1 MNLSVAADG
10 AVEAQNRHTVAAW
23 LGARSVVGKVSWLV
37 AIIVAVVVT
46 GVSVLEVRSFVS
58 SIDDELSRSARQTS
72 QAAANALGSD
82 RGADP
87 SDYRDILH
95 GFAEVRPEVD
105 AISVIERTPT
115 GQLRVLASTSTEE
128 HADVIALAARAIE
141 TQAQTNDRTETAVS
155 SAMPVVGRS
164 SQAVVAAVGLESV
177 QQLRAHGISV
187 AFGFALPT
195 LLLVTVLTH
204 FGIRRL
210 VQRPLSAILSTMAR
224 RTGGDQGARAPVD
237 RDDELG
243 AVAAGLNEMLDRL
256 GQFNDLLRERVRA
269 ATSDLAQRNA
279 ELVETYAQVSTLRET
294 LGRSEKLAALGQMAA
309 EVAHQAGTP
318 LNLVSGYVQMLR
330 DDPSTPERTRARL
343 IAVDAQIQQII
354 RVLRGM
360 LDRARRPIG
369 LSPTDIAYILDGIQE
384 ISAPGLARA
393 GIELRV
399 SSEDALPPIQAN
411 TTQLE
416 MALLNLVANAR
427 DAMADGGVITI
438 AARRTDHGTRIEV
451 SDSGP
456 GLPVELVDKIFE
468 PWVTTKPTGQG
479 SGLGLAI
486 VRDVVRAHGGT
497 VSAYN
502 RSKGAVFVI
511 DLPAAPAA

>member
-1 MNLSVAADG
+1 VA
-10 AVEAQNRHTVAAW
+10 TW

-37 AIIVAVVVT
+37 ALIVAVVVT
-46 GVSVLEVRSFVS
+46 GVAVLEVRSFVS
-58 SIDDELSRSARQTS
+58 SIDDELTRSARQTC
-72 QAAANALGSD
+72 QAAAIALASARTVDASD
-82 RGADP
+82 F
-87 SDYRDILH
+87 RDILH
-95 GFAEVRPEVD
+95 SLAEVRPEVD
-105 AISVIERTPT
+105 AIAVIERTPT
-115 GQLRVLASTSTEE
+115 GPFRVLASTSTEE
-128 HADVIALAARAIE
+128 HADVMMLAGRAVEMGTE
-141 TQAQTNDRTETAVS
+141 TSDRTETTVS
-155 SAMPVVGRS
+155 FATPVAGRPS
-164 SQAVVAAVGLESV
+164 EAVVATVGLESL
-177 QQLRAHGISV
+177 QQVRAHGISI

-195 LLLVTVLTH
+195 LLLVTVLAH
-204 FGIRRL
+204 FGIRHL
-210 VQRPLSAILSTMAR
+210 VQRPLSVILATME
-224 RTGGDQGARAPVD
+224 RTAGGDQAARAPVD

-279 ELVETYAQVSTLRET
+279 ELVATYEQVSALRDT

-330 DDPSTPERTRARL
+330 DDPSTPEKTRARL

-360 LDRARRPIG
+360 LDRARRPTG
-369 LSPTDIAYILDGIQE
+369 LSTTDLAQILEGIEE

-399 SSEDALPPIQAN
+399 SAEGVLPPILAN

-427 DAMADGGVITI
+427 DAMPDGGFIRI
-438 AARRTDHGTRIEV
+438 AASRTAHGTRIEV

-456 GLPVELVDKIFE
+456 GLPLDLLDKVFD
-468 PWVTTKPTGQG
+468 PWVTTKPAGQG

-486 VRDVVRAHGGT
+486 VRDVVRVHGGS

-502 RSKGAVFVI
+502 RSRGAVFVI
-511 DLPAAPAA
+511 DLPDEQPAPASAAL

>member
-1 MNLSVAADG
+1 MNLSVAAG
-10 AVEAQNRHTVAAW
+10 GSVEAQNRHSVAAW

-37 AIIVAVVVT
+37 AVVVAVVVT
-46 GVSVLEVRSFVS
+46 GVAALEVRSFVS
-58 SIDDELSRSARQTS
+58 TIDDELTRSARQTA
-72 QAAANALGSD
+72 QAAANALGSA
-82 RGADP
+82 RANDP
-87 SDYRDILH
+87 SDFRDILH
-95 GFAEVRPEVD
+95 SFTEVKPEVD
-105 AISVIERTPT
+105 AISVIERLPA
-115 GQLRVLASTSTEE
+115 GQFHVLASTSTEE
-128 HADVIALAARAIE
+128 HADVITLAARAIE
-141 TQAQTNDRTETAVS
+141 AQTETGDRTETAVS
-155 SAMPVVGRS
+155 SAMPVPGRPS
-164 SQAVVAAVGLESV
+164 EAVVAEVGLESV
-177 QQLRAHGISV
+177 QQFRAHGISV

-210 VQRPLSAILSTMAR
+210 VQRPLAAILATMEQAA
-224 RTGGDQGARAPVD
+224 GGNQKARAPVD

-279 ELVETYAQVSTLRET
+279 ELVETYAQVSALRDT

-360 LDRARRPIG
+360 LDRARRPTG
-369 LSPTDIAYILDGIQE
+369 LSPTDLASILDGIHE
-384 ISAPGLARA
+384 ISGPGLARA

-399 SSEDALPPIQAN
+399 SAEDALPPIQAN

-416 MALLNLVANAR
+416 MALLNLVVNAR
-427 DAMADGGVITI
+427 DAMADGGIITI
-438 AARRTDHGTRIEV
+438 AARRTERGTRIEV

-456 GLPVELVDKIFE
+456 GLPVDLVDKIFE
-468 PWVTTKPTGQG
+468 PWVTTKPAGQG

-486 VRDVVRAHGGT
+486 VRDVVRAHGGA

-502 RSKGAVFVI
+502 RSPGAVFVI
-511 DLPAAPAA
+511 DLPDAPAA

>member
-1 MNLSVAADG
+1 MNQSSAGPG
-10 AVEAQNRHTVAAW
+10 APGAQNRHTVAAW

-37 AIIVAVVVT
+37 ASIVAVVVT
-46 GVSVLEVRSFVS
+46 GVAVLEVRSFVS
-58 SIDDELSRSARQTS
+58 SIDDELTASARQTC
-72 QAAANALGSD
+72 QAAAIALAS
-82 RGADP
+82 AKTAHP
-87 SDYRDILH
+87 SDFRNIRHSL
-95 GFAEVRPEVD
+95 AELRPQVD
-105 AISVIERTPT
+105 AISVIERTST
-115 GQLRVLASTSTEE
+115 GQFRVLASTSTEE
-128 HADVIALAARAIE
+128 HADVIALAARAIGMGSE
-141 TQAQTNDRTETAVS
+141 TSDRTETTVS
-155 SAMPVVGRS
+155 SAMPVAGRPS
-164 SQAVVAAVGLESV
+164 EAVVTTVGLESL

-210 VQRPLSAILSTMAR
+210 VQRPLAVILATME
-224 RTGGDQGARAPVD
+224 RTAGGDQKARAPVN

-279 ELVETYAQVSTLRET
+279 ELVETYAQVSALRDT

-330 DDPSTPERTRARL
+330 DDPSTPEKTRARL

-369 LSPTDIAYILDGIQE
+369 LTSTDLARILEGIQE
-384 ISAPGLARA
+384 ISGPGLASA

-399 SSEDALPPIQAN
+399 STEGGLPPIQAD

-416 MALLNLVANAR
+416 MVLLHLVANAR
-427 DAMADGGVITI
+427 DAMTGGGVITI
-438 AARRTDHGTRIEV
+438 AAGRTAQGTRIEV

-456 GLPVELVDKIFE
+456 GLPVDLVDKVFD
-468 PWVTTKPTGQG
+468 PWVTTKPAGQG

-486 VRDVVRAHGGT
+486 VRGGVRTHGGS
-497 VSAYN
+497 VAAYQ
-502 RSKGAVFVI
+502 
-511 DLPAAPAA
+511 

>member
-1 MNLSVAADG
+1 MNLSVAAGGSVD
-10 AVEAQNRHTVAAW
+10 AQNRHTVAAW
-23 LGARSVVGKVSWLV
+23 LGARSVVGKMSWLV
-37 AIIVAVVVT
+37 AVIVAVVVT
-46 GVSVLEVRSFVS
+46 GVAVLEVRSFVS

-72 QAAANALGSD
+72 QAVANALASA
-82 RGADP
+82 GAVDP
-87 SDYRDILH
+87 SDFRDILH
-95 GFAEVRPEVD
+95 SFEELKPEVD
-105 AISVIERTPT
+105 AISVIERLPT
-115 GQLRVLASTSTEE
+115 GQFRVLASTSTEE
-128 HADVIALAARAIE
+128 HADVIGLAARAIE
-141 TQAQTNDRTETAVS
+141 MQAQASDKSETAVS
-155 SAMPVVGRS
+155 SAMPVGGRLS
-164 SQAVVAAVGLESV
+164 EAVVTTVGLESV

-210 VQRPLSAILSTMAR
+210 VQRPLSAILATME
-224 RTGGDQGARAPVD
+224 RTAGGDQKARAPVN

-279 ELVETYAQVSTLRET
+279 ELIETYAQVSVLRDT

-330 DDPSTPERTRARL
+330 DDPSTPEKTRARL
-343 IAVDAQIQQII
+343 IGVVAQI
-354 RVLRGM
+354 LE
-360 LDRARRPIG
+360 
-369 LSPTDIAYILDGIQE
+369 GIQD
-384 ISAPGLARA
+384 ISGPGLASA

-399 SSEDALPPIQAN
+399 SAQGTLRPIQAN

-427 DAMADGGVITI
+427 DAMTDGGVITI
-438 AARRTDHGTRIEV
+438 AASRTDGGTRIEV

-456 GLPVELVDKIFE
+456 GLPVDLVDKIFE
-468 PWVTTKPTGQG
+468 PWVTTKPAGQG

-511 DLPAAPAA
+511 DLPDQPPA

>member
-37 AIIVAVVVT
+37 AVIVAVVVT
-46 GVSVLEVRSFVS
+46 GVAVLEVRSFVS

-72 QAAANALGSD
+72 QAVANALASA
-82 RGADP
+82 GAVDP
-87 SDYRDILH
+87 SDFRDILH
-95 GFAEVRPEVD
+95 SFEELKPEVD
-105 AISVIERTPT
+105 AISIIERLPT
-115 GQLRVLASTSTEE
+115 GQFRVLASTSTEE
-128 HADVIALAARAIE
+128 HADVIGLAARAIE
-141 TQAQTNDRTETAVS
+141 MQAQASDKSETAVS
-155 SAMPVVGRS
+155 SAMPVGGRLS
-164 SQAVVAAVGLESV
+164 EAVVTTVGLESV

-210 VQRPLSAILSTMAR
+210 VQRPLSAILATME
-224 RTGGDQGARAPVD
+224 RTAGGDQQARAPVN

-279 ELVETYAQVSTLRET
+279 ELVETYAQVSALRDT

-330 DDPSTPERTRARL
+330 DDPSTPEKTRARL

-369 LSPTDIAYILDGIQE
+369 LTSTDLPRILEGIQE
-384 ISAPGLARA
+384 ISGPGLASA

-399 SSEDALPPIQAN
+399 SADRTLRSIQAN

-427 DAMADGGVITI
+427 DAMVDGGVITI
-438 AARRTDHGTRIEV
+438 AASRTDRGTRIEV

-456 GLPVELVDKIFE
+456 GLPVDLVDKIFE
-468 PWVTTKPTGQG
+468 PWVTTKPAGQG

-502 RSKGAVFVI
+502 RLKGAVFVI
-511 DLPAAPAA
+511 DLPDQPPA